1 MKEKLTTLRLPVEI
15 DREIEKLAYIQDSDK
30 SKILR
35 ELIIIGIK
43 EKKIQ
48 EAIRLFQEGRVT
60 LWKAARLAGVSLWK
74 MMEIVAKMKIVA
86 QYGEKEL
93 EEDLKALRE

>member
-1 MKEKLTTLRLPVEI
+1 MKEKLTTLRLPAEI
-15 DREIEKLAYIQDSDK
+15 DREIEKLAHINDSDK

-35 ELIIIGIK
+35 ELIIIGIR
-43 EKKIQ
+43 ERKIQ
-48 EAIRLFQEGRVT
+48 EAIRLYQEGKVT

-74 MMEIVAKMKIVA
+74 MMEIVAKMKITA

-93 EEDLKALRE
+93 REDLKALG